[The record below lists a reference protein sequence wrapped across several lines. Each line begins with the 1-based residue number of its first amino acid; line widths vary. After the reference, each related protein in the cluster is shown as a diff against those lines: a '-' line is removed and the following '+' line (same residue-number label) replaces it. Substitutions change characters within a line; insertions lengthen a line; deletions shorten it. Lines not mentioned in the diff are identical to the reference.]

1 MKGQVTENL
10 NFLDSAPFAKQR
22 RPITAR
28 RQREQ
33 EEFEEW
39 VREYSSQRDKGLR
52 DASAYSPDHDDTPT
66 ARLVATPREYQI
78 ELFERAKQ
86 KNLIVVLPT
95 GSGLNVQNHCTSN

>member
-1 MKGQVTENL
+1 MEDQVAENVK
-10 NFLDSAPFAKQR
+10 FLHTAPFAKQP

-33 EEFEEW
+33 EEFQEW

-52 DASAYSPDHDDTPT
+52 DASAYSPDHDDAST
-66 ARLVATPREYQI
+66 ARLIATPREYQI

-86 KNLIVVLPT
+86 KNIIVVLPT
-95 GSGLNVQNHCTSN
+95 GSSLNVQNHCII